1 MISTRTGPSD
11 DKVVIGNRSM
21 HRNKRAFRVVVIE
34 HKVKLDDYLRKG
46 LTGAEHFLIKPFA
59 ISEPP
64 V

>member
-1 MISTRTGPSD
+1 
-11 DKVVIGNRSM
+11 M